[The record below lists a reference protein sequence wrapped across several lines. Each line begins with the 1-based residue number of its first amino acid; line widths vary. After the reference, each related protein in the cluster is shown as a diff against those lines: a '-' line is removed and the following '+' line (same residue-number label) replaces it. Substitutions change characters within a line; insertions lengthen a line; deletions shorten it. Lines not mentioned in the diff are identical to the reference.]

1 MSGEPGYM
9 DNLIDSAIPEK
20 DDSVEIEMA
29 LLSLCMRKDKAM
41 IEAAE
46 NGLVKED
53 FSDPRNV
60 VIFGT
65 IVDMFLNSSSIDRFT
80 VTNELERKGELER
93 AGGLRYIYKVG
104 ETTAVSSSM
113 GSYISAV
120 REKSDK
126 VKLLREIDTIR
137 SKAVSGEKKIS
148 EVVDYAISSISALK
162 STGET
167 KGFESL
173 ASVLKTTMFEMS
185 EEIKPDSNN
194 KLVRLGF
201 PRLDQM
207 LAGGLKPGSLNI
219 LAARPAMG
227 KTALAINMAANVAA
241 NNKPVA
247 IFSLEMSKQE
257 VSKRFMSACMNRPL
271 TQILYTHKITPEDRR
286 EINNAVSKLSTFPV
300 YIDDTSD
307 INPVTMKSKL
317 TELCAKSESSPALVI
332 VDYLQLMSLPGSNKS
347 RNEEVTT
354 ISRQLKLLAKE
365 FKIPII
371 ALSQLSRGAAK
382 RDDHTPQ
389 LSDLRDS
396 GAIEQD
402 ADTVM
407 FIDRPDYYKTSDD
420 SAPKNGDGNNASGN
434 STDDDNVVKDAYIY
448 LSKNRQGS
456 TGRVKVCWIARKTL
470 FYEFDKD
477 RRDAEDNESAY
488 TRTQQP
494 DSASSSYVFDDDGPL
509 PSDAPDPVEEPEPP
523 MEAVDDELFANTHDD
538 FDSDFLQ

>member
-1 MSGEPGYM
+1 MNEDPGYM
-9 DNLIDSAIPEK
+9 DNLIDSAAPER

-41 IEAAE
+41 IEAVE
-46 NGLVKED
+46 NNLVKED

-60 VIFGT
+60 LIFGA
-65 IVDMFLNSSSIDRFT
+65 IVDLFLSNSSIDRFT

-93 AGGLRYIYKVG
+93 AGGLRYIYKIG
-104 ETTAVSSSM
+104 ETTAVSSSIQ
-113 GSYISAV
+113 GYISAI

-126 VKLLREIDTIR
+126 TKLLREIDKVR
-137 SKAVSGEKKIS
+137 GLAVSGEKKTS
-148 EVVDYAISSISALK
+148 EVVDYAITSISALK

-173 ASVLKTTMFEMS
+173 ASVLKTTMIEMG
-185 EEIKPDSNN
+185 EELKPGNDG
-194 KLVRLGF
+194 KLVKLGF
-201 PRLDQM
+201 PKLDQM
-207 LAGGLKPGSLNI
+207 LAGGLKQGSLNI

-257 VSKRFMSACMNRPL
+257 VAKRFMSASMNRPL
-271 TQILYTHKITPEDRR
+271 TQILYQRKMTPEDKR
-286 EINNAVSKLSTFPV
+286 EINNAVVKLSDFPV

-317 TELCAKSESSPALVI
+317 TELRSRPESSPALVV

-365 FKIPII
+365 FGIPII

-420 SAPKNGDGNNASGN
+420 TAPKNGDGSEAPK
-434 STDDDNVVKDAYIY
+434 DDIDNDNVVKDAYIY
-448 LSKNRQGS
+448 LSKNRQGR

-470 FYEFDKD
+470 FYEYDKD
-477 RRDAEDNESAY
+477 RRDDDDGGSAY
-488 TRTQQP
+488 TRTQDS
-494 DSASSSYVFDDDGPL
+494 DSAASNYVFEDE
-509 PSDAPDPVEEPEPP
+509 APYSAPENMEEPPVD
-523 MEAVDDELFANTHDD
+523 AGDDELFANPNND

>member
-1 MSGEPGYM
+1 MNEDPGYM
-9 DNLIDSAIPEK
+9 DNLIDAGTAQ
-20 DDSVEIEMA
+20 DDAVEIEMA

-41 IEAAE
+41 LEAVE
-46 NGLVKED
+46 SRLVKED

-60 VIFGT
+60 LIFGT
-65 IVDMFLNSSSIDRFT
+65 IVEMFLSNSSIDRFT
-80 VTNELERKGELER
+80 VTNELERKGLLER

-104 ETTAVSSSM
+104 ETTAVSSGM
-113 GSYISAV
+113 QSYISAI

-126 VKLLREIDTIR
+126 NKLLKELDNVRGM
-137 SKAVSGEKKIS
+137 ALSGEKKS
-148 EVVDYAISSISALK
+148 AEVVDYAISSISALK

-173 ASVLKTTMFEMS
+173 SSVLKTVMVEMG
-185 EEIKPDSNN
+185 EELKPDNN
-194 KLVRLGF
+194 SKLVKLGF
-201 PRLDQM
+201 PKLDEM

-241 NNKPVA
+241 TNKPVA

-257 VSKRFMSACMNRPL
+257 VAKRFMSASMNRPL
-271 TQILYTHKITPEDRR
+271 TQILYSHRMTPDDKK
-286 EINNAVSKLSTFPV
+286 EINNAVVKLSDFPV

-317 TELCAKSESSPALVI
+317 TELAAKPESAPRLVI
-332 VDYLQLMSLPGSNKS
+332 VDYLQLMSLPGNNSS
-347 RNEEVTT
+347 RNDEVTK
-354 ISRQLKLLAKE
+354 ISRLLKLLAKE
-365 FKIPII
+365 FGVPII

-407 FIDRPDYYKTSDD
+407 FIDRPDYYKVNDD
-420 SAPKNGDGNNASGN
+420 NAPKNGTGEGVPQEQNADS
-434 STDDDNVVKDAYIY
+434 DNVVKDAYIY
-448 LSKNRQGS
+448 LSKNRQGR
-456 TGRVKVCWIARKTL
+456 TGRDKVCWIARKTL
-470 FYEFDKD
+470 FYEFDKNSQYHD
-477 RRDAEDNESAY
+477 ENESPY
-488 TRTQQP
+488 TRAQAA
-494 DSASSSYVFDDDGPL
+494 DSAASSYDFEDEADDRYEDADVPPPGDG
-509 PSDAPDPVEEPEPP
+509 DDPF
-523 MEAVDDELFANTHDD
+523 FANAHNDYQD
-538 FDSDFLQ
+538 GF

>member
-1 MSGEPGYM
+1 MNDAPGYM
-9 DNLIDSAIPEK
+9 DNLIDSAVPER

-29 LLSLCMRKDKAM
+29 VLSLCMRKDKAM
-41 IEAAE
+41 IETIE

-60 VIFGT
+60 LIFGT
-65 IVDMFLNSSSIDRFT
+65 IVDMFLSSSSIDRFT

-104 ETTAVSSSM
+104 ETTAVSSSIK
-113 GSYISAV
+113 SYISAI

-126 VKLLREIDTIR
+126 TKLLREIDVIR
-137 SKAVSGEKKIS
+137 GKAVSGEKRIS

-173 ASVLKTTMFEMS
+173 SSVLKTTMIEMS
-185 EEIKPDSNN
+185 EELKPDSNN
-194 KLVRLGF
+194 KLVKLGF
-201 PRLDQM
+201 PKLDQM

-271 TQILYTHKITPEDRR
+271 TQILYSHKMTPEDSR
-286 EINNAVSKLSTFPV
+286 EIDNAVSKLSTFPV

-317 TELCAKSESSPALVI
+317 TELRAKPESNPALVI

-365 FKIPII
+365 FGIPII

-420 SAPKNGDGNNASGN
+420 SAPKNGDGNDAPQNDIN
-434 STDDDNVVKDAYIY
+434 NDNVVKDAYIY
-448 LSKNRQGS
+448 LSKNRQGQ

-477 RRDAEDNESAY
+477 RRDDDENGSAY
-488 TRTQQP
+488 TRTQEP
-494 DSASSSYVFDDDGPL
+494 DSAASNYVFEDEGPMPSDVPDPTEPPGPPMDDG
-509 PSDAPDPVEEPEPP
+509 
-523 MEAVDDELFANTHDD
+523 DDLFANTHDS

>member
-1 MSGEPGYM
+1 MNEDPGYM
-9 DNLIDSAIPEK
+9 DNLIDSASPAQE
-20 DDSVEIEMA
+20 DTVEIEMA

-41 IEAAE
+41 LEAVE
-46 NGLVKED
+46 SRLVKED

-60 VIFGT
+60 LIFGT
-65 IVDMFLNSSSIDRFT
+65 IVDMFLSNSSIDRFT
-80 VTNELERKGELER
+80 VTNELERKGELEH

-104 ETTAVSSSM
+104 ETTAVSSSIQ
-113 GSYISAV
+113 SYISAI

-126 VKLLREIDTIR
+126 SKLINEIDKVRGLAI
-137 SKAVSGEKKIS
+137 SGEKRAS

-162 STGET
+162 TTGET

-173 ASVLKTTMFEMS
+173 SSVLKTVMVEMG
-185 EEIKPDSNN
+185 EELKPDSNS
-194 KLVRLGF
+194 KLVKLGF
-201 PRLDQM
+201 PKLDEM

-241 NNKPVA
+241 TNKPVA

-257 VSKRFMSACMNRPL
+257 VAKRFMSASMNKPL
-271 TQILYTHKITPEDRR
+271 TQILYSHKMTSDDKR
-286 EINNAVSKLSTFPV
+286 EINNAVVKLSDFPV

-317 TELCAKSESSPALVI
+317 TELAAKPESCPALVV
-332 VDYLQLMSLPGSNKS
+332 VDYLQLMSLPGNGNRS

-365 FKIPII
+365 FGVPII

-407 FIDRPDYYKTSDD
+407 FIDRPDYYKTGDD
-420 SAPKNGDGNNASGN
+420 TAPKNGDGEEPAREQN
-434 STDDDNVVKDAYIY
+434 SDNDNVVKDAYIY
-448 LSKNRQGS
+448 LSKNRQGR
-456 TGRVKVCWIARKTL
+456 TGRDKVCWIARKTL
-470 FYEFDKD
+470 FYEFDKNRHD
-477 RRDAEDNESAY
+477 PEEDASPY
-488 TRTQQP
+488 TRTQDS
-494 DSASSSYVFDDDGPL
+494 DSAASNYVFEE
-509 PSDAPDPVEEPEPP
+509 DAPVSAPDNYEEPP
-523 MEAVDDELFANTHDD
+523 MEPVDDELFANPNND
-538 FDSDFLQ
+538 FDSGFLE

>member
-1 MSGEPGYM
+1 MNEDPGYM
-9 DNLIDSAIPEK
+9 DNLIDAGTAQ

-41 IEAAE
+41 LEAVE
-46 NGLVKED
+46 NNLVKED

-60 VIFGT
+60 LIFGT
-65 IVDMFLNSSSIDRFT
+65 IVDMFLSNSSIDRFT
-80 VTNELERKGELER
+80 VTNELERKGELEH

-104 ETTAVSSSM
+104 ETTAVSSSIL
-113 GSYISAV
+113 SYISAI

-126 VKLLREIDTIR
+126 SKLLKEIDKVR
-137 SKAVSGEKKIS
+137 GLAVSGEKKAS

-162 STGET
+162 TTGET
-167 KGFESL
+167 KGFEPLS
-173 ASVLKTTMFEMS
+173 SVLKTVMVEMG
-185 EEIKPDSNN
+185 EELKPDSNS
-194 KLVRLGF
+194 KLVKLGF
-201 PRLDQM
+201 PKLDEM

-241 NNKPVA
+241 TNKPVA

-257 VSKRFMSACMNRPL
+257 VAKRFMSASMNRPL
-271 TQILYTHKITPEDRR
+271 TQILYSHKMTSEDKR
-286 EINNAVSKLSTFPV
+286 EINNAVVKLSDFPV

-317 TELCAKSESSPALVI
+317 TELAAKPESSPKLVV
-332 VDYLQLMSLPGSNKS
+332 VDYLQLMSLPGNGNRS

-365 FKIPII
+365 FGVPII

-407 FIDRPDYYKTSDD
+407 FIDRPDYYKNSDD
-420 SAPKNGDGNNASGN
+420 TAPKNGDGEGAPQETNPDS
-434 STDDDNVVKDAYIY
+434 DNVVKDAYIY
-448 LSKNRQGS
+448 LSKNRQGR
-456 TGRVKVCWIARKTL
+456 TGRDKVCWIARKTL
-470 FYEFDKD
+470 FYEFDKNRQD
-477 RRDAEDNESAY
+477 PEEGGSPY
-488 TRTQQP
+488 TRIQDS
-494 DSASSSYVFDDDGPL
+494 DSAASSYVFEEDEPV
-509 PSDAPDPVEEPEPP
+509 SAPDNYEEPP
-523 MEAVDDELFANTHDD
+523 MEPVDDELFANPNND
-538 FDSDFLQ
+538 FDSGFLE